1 MKTFGVRIDM
11 ITLESPFPLNMNQKS
26 ELDPAKANDI
36 LRFLVLC
43 IYNSGTTHKNQ
54 INCQTSAF
62 VLFHYCYSSI
72 FKHKLHP

>member
-43 IYNSGTTHKNQ
+43 I
-54 INCQTSAF
+54 
-62 VLFHYCYSSI
+62 
-72 FKHKLHP
+72 